1 MTKQAGGQPQAGR
14 SPAVLRPPTARARAG
29 RTGGGRRK
37 YGWSAREYQS
47 IDHMYGHSMTEP
59 LYVRIRREIE
69 AKIRAGD
76 LAPGARLPTEK
87 DLSTQHGVSRATAQR
102 VLNDLAEAGL
112 AIRRR
117 RHGTFV
123 ADVRRQINLLNF
135 VTPAAAAKGAPGR
148 HEVVSAR
155 IVRAA
160 DAVLTLPGASADTA
174 VVELVRRKLDVREEP
189 QSVERHVV
197 LFAVASDLLNENL
210 EDLVTLPYLQRRGV
224 PIDAIRLYLDPVTL
238 GEHDATLLHSE
249 IGTPA
254 LMRRRELRIDDGS
267 TVEVVTTLV
276 RPGSA
281 EFFLELP
288 VPAM

>member
-1 MTKQAGGQPQAGR
+1 
-14 SPAVLRPPTARARAG
+14 
-29 RTGGGRRK
+29 
-37 YGWSAREYQS
+37 
-47 IDHMYGHSMTEP
+47 MYGLTMTVP
-59 LYVRIRREIE
+59 LYVQIRREIE
-69 AKIRAGD
+69 AKIRAGA

-87 DLSTQHGVSRATAQR
+87 DLSTQYGVSRATAQR

-123 ADVRRQINLLNF
+123 ADVTRQINLLNF
-135 VTPAAAAKGAPGR
+135 VTPATAAKGVPGR

-160 DAVLTLPGASADTA
+160 DAILALPGASADTA

-197 LFAVASDLLNENL
+197 LFAVAPDLLNENL

-224 PIDAIRLYLDPVTL
+224 PIDAIRVYLDPVTL
-238 GEHDATLLHSE
+238 DEHDATLLRSE

-254 LMRRRELRIDDGS
+254 LMRRRELRADDGS

-276 RPGSA
+276 RPGTA

-288 VPAM
+288 VPAL

>member
-1 MTKQAGGQPQAGR
+1 
-14 SPAVLRPPTARARAG
+14 
-29 RTGGGRRK
+29 
-37 YGWSAREYQS
+37 
-47 IDHMYGHSMTEP
+47 MYGLSMTVP
-59 LYVRIRREIE
+59 LYVQIRREIE

-76 LAPGARLPTEK
+76 LPPGARLPTEK
-87 DLSTQHGVSRATAQR
+87 DLSTQYGVSRATAQR
-102 VLNDLAEAGL
+102 VLNDLAESGL

-123 ADVRRQINLLNF
+123 ADVTRQINLLNF
-135 VTPAAAAKGAPGR
+135 VTPGVAAKGVPGR

-174 VVELVRRKLDVREEP
+174 VVELVRRKLDVRDEP

-197 LFAVASDLLNENL
+197 LFAVAPELLNENL

-224 PIDAIRLYLDPVTL
+224 PIDAIRVYLDPVSL
-238 GEHDATLLHSE
+238 DEHDAALLYSE

-254 LMRRRELRIDDGS
+254 LMRRRELRADDGS

-276 RPGSA
+276 RPGTA

-288 VPAM
+288 VPVI

>member
-1 MTKQAGGQPQAGR
+1 
-14 SPAVLRPPTARARAG
+14 
-29 RTGGGRRK
+29 
-37 YGWSAREYQS
+37 
-47 IDHMYGHSMTEP
+47 MYGLSMTVP
-59 LYVRIRREIE
+59 LYVQIRREIE
-69 AKIRAGD
+69 AKIQAGG
-76 LAPGARLPTEK
+76 LPPGARLPTEK
-87 DLSTQHGVSRATAQR
+87 DLSTQYGVSRATAQR

-112 AIRRR
+112 AIRQR

-123 ADVRRQINLLNF
+123 ADVTRQINLLNF

-197 LFAVASDLLNENL
+197 LFAVAPDLLNENL

-224 PIDAIRLYLDPVTL
+224 PIDAIRVYLDPVTL
-238 GEHDATLLHSE
+238 DEHDAALLRGE
-249 IGTPA
+249 TGTPA
-254 LMRRRELRIDDGS
+254 LMRRRELRTDDGS
-267 TVEVVTTLV
+267 IVEVVTTLV
-276 RPGSA
+276 RPGTA

>member
-1 MTKQAGGQPQAGR
+1 MP
-14 SPAVLRPPTARARAG
+14 L
-29 RTGGGRRK
+29 
-37 YGWSAREYQS
+37 
-47 IDHMYGHSMTEP
+47 P
-59 LYVRIRREIE
+59 LYVQIRREIE
-69 AKIRAGD
+69 AKIRAGE

-87 DLSTQHGVSRATAQR
+87 DLAAHYRVGRATAQR
-102 VLNDLAEAGL
+102 VLNDLAGAGL

-117 RHGTFV
+117 RHGTVV
-123 ADVRRQINLLNF
+123 ADVMRQINLLNF

-160 DAVLTLPGASADTA
+160 DAVLELPGATADTA
-174 VVELVRRKLDVREEP
+174 VVELVRRKLDIREQP

-197 LFAVASDLLNENL
+197 LFAVAPDLLNENL
-210 EDLVTLPYLQRRGV
+210 EHLVTLAYLQGRGV
-224 PIDAIRLYLDPVTL
+224 PIDSIRLYLDPVSL
-238 GEHDATLLHSE
+238 DEHDATLLDSE

-254 LMRRRELRIDDGS
+254 LMRRRELRADDGR
-267 TVEVVTTLV
+267 TVEVVTVIV

-288 VPAM
+288 VTAG

>member
-1 MTKQAGGQPQAGR
+1 
-14 SPAVLRPPTARARAG
+14 
-29 RTGGGRRK
+29 
-37 YGWSAREYQS
+37 
-47 IDHMYGHSMTEP
+47 MYGLIMAVP
-59 LYVRIRREIE
+59 LYVQIRREIE

-76 LAPGARLPTEK
+76 LPPGARLPTEM
-87 DLSTQHGVSRATAQR
+87 DLSARYGVSRATAQR

-123 ADVRRQINLLNF
+123 ADVMRQINLLSF
-135 VTPAAAAKGAPGR
+135 VTPVAAAKGVPGR

-160 DAVLTLPGASADTA
+160 DAILALPGASADTA

-189 QSVERHVV
+189 QSIERHVV
-197 LFAVASDLLNENL
+197 LFAVAPDLLNENL
-210 EDLVTLPYLQRRGV
+210 EDLVTLPYLQGRGA
-224 PIDAIRLYLDPVTL
+224 PIDSIRLYLDPVTL
-238 GEHDATLLHSE
+238 DEHDATLLHSE
-249 IGTPA
+249 TGTPA
-254 LMRRRELRIDDGS
+254 LMRRRELSADDGS

-276 RPGSA
+276 RPGTA

>member
-1 MTKQAGGQPQAGR
+1 MT
-14 SPAVLRPPTARARAG
+14 V
-29 RTGGGRRK
+29 
-37 YGWSAREYQS
+37 
-47 IDHMYGHSMTEP
+47 P
-59 LYVRIRREIE
+59 LYVQIRREIE
-69 AKIRAGD
+69 AKIRAGG

-87 DLSTQHGVSRATAQR
+87 DLSTQYGVSRATAQR

-123 ADVRRQINLLNF
+123 ADVTRQINLLNF
-135 VTPAAAAKGAPGR
+135 VTPATASKGVPGR

-160 DAVLTLPGASADTA
+160 DAILALPGASADTA

-197 LFAVASDLLNENL
+197 LFAVAPDLLNENL

-224 PIDAIRLYLDPVTL
+224 PIDAIRVYLDPVTL
-238 GEHDATLLHSE
+238 DEHDATLLRSE

-254 LMRRRELRIDDGS
+254 LMRRRELRADDGS

-276 RPGSA
+276 RPGTA

-288 VPAM
+288 VPAL

>member
-1 MTKQAGGQPQAGR
+1 MT
-14 SPAVLRPPTARARAG
+14 V
-29 RTGGGRRK
+29 
-37 YGWSAREYQS
+37 
-47 IDHMYGHSMTEP
+47 P
-59 LYVRIRREIE
+59 LYVQIRREIE

-76 LAPGARLPTEK
+76 LPPGARLPTEK
-87 DLSTQHGVSRATAQR
+87 DLSAQHGVSRATAQR

-123 ADVRRQINLLNF
+123 ADVTRQINLLNF
-135 VTPAAAAKGAPGR
+135 VTPAAVAKGAPGR

-160 DAVLTLPGASADTA
+160 DAILALPGASADTA

-197 LFAVASDLLNENL
+197 LFAVAPDLLNENL

-224 PIDAIRLYLDPVTL
+224 AIDAIRLYLDPVIL
-238 GEHDATLLHSE
+238 GERDAALLHSE

-254 LMRRRELRIDDGS
+254 LMRRRELRADDGS
-267 TVEVVTTLV
+267 AVEVVTTLV
-276 RPGSA
+276 RPGTA

-288 VPAM
+288 VPPCEQRVAARKEMRRQ

>member
-1 MTKQAGGQPQAGR
+1 MT
-14 SPAVLRPPTARARAG
+14 V
-29 RTGGGRRK
+29 
-37 YGWSAREYQS
+37 
-47 IDHMYGHSMTEP
+47 P
-59 LYVRIRREIE
+59 LYVQIRREFE
-69 AKIRAGD
+69 AKIRSGD
-76 LAPGARLPTEK
+76 LPPGARLPTEK
-87 DLSTQHGVSRATAQR
+87 DLATQRRVSRATAQR

-123 ADVRRQINLLNF
+123 ADVTRQINLLNF

-148 HEVVSAR
+148 HDVISAR

-189 QSVERHVV
+189 QSLERHVV
-197 LFAVASDLLNENL
+197 VFAVAPDLLNENL

-224 PIDAIRLYLDPVTL
+224 LIDAIRLYLDPVTL
-238 GEHDATLLHSE
+238 DEHDAGLLNCE
-249 IGTPA
+249 TGTPA
-254 LMRRRELRIDDGS
+254 LMRRRELRATDGS

-276 RPGSA
+276 RPGTA

>member
-1 MTKQAGGQPQAGR
+1 MP
-14 SPAVLRPPTARARAG
+14 V
-29 RTGGGRRK
+29 
-37 YGWSAREYQS
+37 
-47 IDHMYGHSMTEP
+47 P
-59 LYVRIRREIE
+59 LYVQIRREIE

-76 LAPGARLPTEK
+76 LPPGARLPTEMA
-87 DLSTQHGVSRATAQR
+87 LSSEYGVSRATAQR

-123 ADVRRQINLLNF
+123 ADVRRQINLLGF
-135 VTPAAAAKGAPGR
+135 VTPEVAAKGTPGR

-160 DAVLTLPGASADTA
+160 DAVLALPGAAPDTA

-197 LFAVASDLLNENL
+197 LFSVAPDLLNETL
-210 EDLVTLPYLQRRGV
+210 EDLVTLPYLRSRGV
-224 PIDAIRLYLDPVTL
+224 PVDSIRLYLDPVAL
-238 GEHDATLLHSE
+238 DEHDAALLDSE

-254 LMRRRELRIDDGS
+254 LMRRRELRTDDGS

-276 RPGSA
+276 RPGTA
-281 EFFLELP
+281 EFFLEVP
-288 VPAM
+288 VPAT

>member
-1 MTKQAGGQPQAGR
+1 MT
-14 SPAVLRPPTARARAG
+14 V
-29 RTGGGRRK
+29 
-37 YGWSAREYQS
+37 
-47 IDHMYGHSMTEP
+47 P
-59 LYVRIRREIE
+59 LYVQIRREIE
-69 AKIRAGD
+69 AKIRAGG
-76 LAPGARLPTEK
+76 LPPGARLPTEK
-87 DLSTQHGVSRATAQR
+87 DLSTQYGVSRATAQR

-112 AIRRR
+112 AIRQR

-123 ADVRRQINLLNF
+123 ADVTRQINLLNF

-160 DAVLTLPGASADTA
+160 DAVLALPGSSADTA
-174 VVELVRRKLDVREEP
+174 VVELVRRKLDIREEP

-197 LFAVASDLLNENL
+197 LFAVAPDLLNENL

-224 PIDAIRLYLDPVTL
+224 PIDTIRVYLDPVTL
-238 GEHDATLLHSE
+238 DEHDATLLRSE

-254 LMRRRELRIDDGS
+254 LMRRRELRADDGS
-267 TVEVVTTLV
+267 TVEVVTTIV
-276 RPGSA
+276 RPGTA

-288 VPAM
+288 VPAI

>member
-1 MTKQAGGQPQAGR
+1 MT
-14 SPAVLRPPTARARAG
+14 V
-29 RTGGGRRK
+29 
-37 YGWSAREYQS
+37 
-47 IDHMYGHSMTEP
+47 P
-59 LYVRIRREIE
+59 LYVQIRREFE
-69 AKIRAGD
+69 AKIRAGA
-76 LAPGARLPTEK
+76 LPPGSRLPSEM
-87 DLSTQHGVSRATAQR
+87 DISAEYGVSRATAQR

-123 ADVRRQINLLNF
+123 ADVTRQINLLNF

-160 DAVLTLPGASADTA
+160 DAILTLRGASADTA
-174 VVELVRRKLDVREEP
+174 VVELVRRKLNVREEP

-197 LFAVASDLLNENL
+197 LFSAAPDLLNENL
-210 EDLVTLPYLQRRGV
+210 EDLVTLPYLQRRSV
-224 PIDAIRLYLDPVTL
+224 PIDAIRLYLDPVVL
-238 GEHDATLLHSE
+238 DEHDATLLDSE
-249 IGTPA
+249 AGTPA
-254 LMRRRELRIDDGS
+254 LMRRRELRADDGS

-276 RPGSA
+276 RPGTA

-288 VPAM
+288 VPAI

>member
-1 MTKQAGGQPQAGR
+1 VT
-14 SPAVLRPPTARARAG
+14 V
-29 RTGGGRRK
+29 
-37 YGWSAREYQS
+37 
-47 IDHMYGHSMTEP
+47 P
-59 LYVRIRREIE
+59 LYVQIRREIE
-69 AKIRAGD
+69 AKIRAGG
-76 LAPGARLPTEK
+76 LPPGARLPTEK
-87 DLSTQHGVSRATAQR
+87 DLSTQYGVSRATAQR

-135 VTPAAAAKGAPGR
+135 VTPATAAKGVPGR

-160 DAVLTLPGASADTA
+160 DAVLTLPGAPADTA

-197 LFAVASDLLNENL
+197 LFAVAPDLLNENL
-210 EDLVTLPYLQRRGV
+210 EDVVTLPYLQRRGV
-224 PIDAIRLYLDPVTL
+224 PIDAIRVYLDPVSL
-238 GEHDATLLHSE
+238 DEHDAALLRSE
-249 IGTPA
+249 VGTPA
-254 LMRRRELRIDDGS
+254 LMRRRELRADDGS
-267 TVEVVTTLV
+267 TVEVVTTVV
-276 RPGSA
+276 RPGTA

>member
-1 MTKQAGGQPQAGR
+1 M
-14 SPAVLRPPTARARAG
+14 SV
-29 RTGGGRRK
+29 
-37 YGWSAREYQS
+37 
-47 IDHMYGHSMTEP
+47 P
-59 LYVRIRREIE
+59 LYVQIRREFE
-69 AKIRAGD
+69 ARIRSGS
-76 LAPGARLPTEK
+76 LPPGSRLPSEM
-87 DLSTQHGVSRATAQR
+87 DISAAYGVSRATAQR

-135 VTPAAAAKGAPGR
+135 VTPAVAAKGAPGR

-160 DAVLTLPGASADTA
+160 DAVLALPGALADTA

-197 LFAVASDLLNENL
+197 LFAVAPGLLNENL

-224 PIDAIRLYLDPVTL
+224 PVDAIRLYLEPVVL
-238 GEHDATLLHSE
+238 DQNDAALLHSE
-249 IGTPA
+249 TGTPA
-254 LMRRRELRIDDGS
+254 LMRRRELRADDGS
-267 TVEVVTTLV
+267 TVEVVTTVV
-276 RPGSA
+276 RPGTA

-288 VPAM
+288 VPAP

>member
-1 MTKQAGGQPQAGR
+1 MTA
-14 SPAVLRPPTARARAG
+14 
-29 RTGGGRRK
+29 
-37 YGWSAREYQS
+37 
-47 IDHMYGHSMTEP
+47 P

-69 AKIRAGD
+69 AGIRAGE
-76 LAPGARLPTEK
+76 LPPGARLPTEK
-87 DLSTQHGVSRATAQR
+87 DLSTRYGVSRATAQR

-123 ADVRRQINLLNF
+123 ADVTRQINLLNF
-135 VTPAAAAKGAPGR
+135 VTPATAAKGTPGR
-148 HEVVSAR
+148 HDVVSAR
-155 IVRAA
+155 VVRAA
-160 DAVLTLPGASADTA
+160 DAVLRLPGAAADTA
-174 VVELVRRKLDVREEP
+174 VVELVRRKLDVHEKP

-197 LFAVASDLLNENL
+197 LFAAAPDLLSENL
-210 EDLVTLPYLQRRGV
+210 EHLVTLPYLRRGGV
-224 PIDAIRLYLDPVTL
+224 PVDTIRLYLDPVTL
-238 GEHDATLLHSE
+238 DEHDAALLDSE

-254 LMRRRELRIDDGS
+254 LMRRRELRTDDGS

-276 RPGSA
+276 RPGTA

>member
-1 MTKQAGGQPQAGR
+1 MT
-14 SPAVLRPPTARARAG
+14 V
-29 RTGGGRRK
+29 
-37 YGWSAREYQS
+37 
-47 IDHMYGHSMTEP
+47 P
-59 LYVRIRREIE
+59 LYVQIRRELE
-69 AKIRAGD
+69 AKIRAGG
-76 LAPGARLPTEK
+76 LPPGARLPTEK
-87 DLSTQHGVSRATAQR
+87 DLSTQYGVSRATAQR

-123 ADVRRQINLLNF
+123 ADVTRQINLLNF
-135 VTPAAAAKGAPGR
+135 VTPAAAAKGVPGR

-197 LFAVASDLLNENL
+197 LFAVAPDLLDENL

-238 GEHDATLLHSE
+238 DEQNATLLHSE

-254 LMRRRELRIDDGS
+254 LMRRRELRADDGS

-276 RPGSA
+276 RPGTA

>member
-1 MTKQAGGQPQAGR
+1 MP
-14 SPAVLRPPTARARAG
+14 V
-29 RTGGGRRK
+29 
-37 YGWSAREYQS
+37 
-47 IDHMYGHSMTEP
+47 P
-59 LYVRIRREIE
+59 LYVQIRREIE
-69 AKIRAGD
+69 AKIRAGN
-76 LAPGARLPTEK
+76 LPPGSRLPTEM
-87 DLSTQHGVSRATAQR
+87 DLSTQYGVSRATAQR

-123 ADVRRQINLLNF
+123 ADVTRQINLLNF

-160 DAVLTLPGASADTA
+160 DAVLAIPGASADTA

-197 LFAVASDLLNENL
+197 LFAVAPDLLNENL

-238 GEHDATLLHSE
+238 DEHDATLLHSE

-254 LMRRRELRIDDGS
+254 LMRRRELRADDGS

-276 RPGSA
+276 RPGTA

-288 VPAM
+288 VPAR